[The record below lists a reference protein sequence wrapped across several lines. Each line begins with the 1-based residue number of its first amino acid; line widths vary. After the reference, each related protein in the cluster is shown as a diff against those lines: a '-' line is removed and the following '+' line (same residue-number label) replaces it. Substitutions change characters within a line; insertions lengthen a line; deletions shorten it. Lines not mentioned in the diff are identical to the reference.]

1 MVHYILLKPSLFC
14 KYIEIDFPMLCHHT
28 RYVVLCTDLGILYVK
43 YVMDESMVI
52 APGLDASNMV
62 KINLIY

>member
-1 MVHYILLKPSLFC
+1 
-14 KYIEIDFPMLCHHT
+14 MLCHHT
-28 RYVVLCTDLGILYVK
+28 RYVVLCTDLGILYVT

-52 APGLDASNMV
+52 APGLDANNMV